1 MSGLREELEALLKA
15 RIGTKASLRD
25 AQLDA
30 VRALVEQKRD
40 CLATLPTGFG
50 KSMVYQLPAMWRAEK
65 DTPGVTVVVAP
76 LLSLLRDQLRGCDDL
91 EIDAAAWCGTVDKA
105 KMDRIDADL
114 RIDYHDGG
122 PGIKLLYTTPE
133 SLGSQQLKDALRVCA
148 TNGCLSSIAVDEA
161 HCVASWGHDF
171 RPSYLALK
179 DFRDDVAPGVPFQAL
194 TATATPR
201 VKDQIVESL
210 GLKDPVFVAASL
222 NRPNL
227 RYEVIRRESMRHGDD
242 VGTDAG
248 DDVGTETGDD
258 VGTEAVALAHLAAMA
273 KETKERDPESV
284 GVVYARTRHEC
295 ERLAAALQD
304 LELDCEVYHA
314 GRDKEALKRTQGNW
328 REGDLHCVVATV
340 AFGMGVDKPDVRFVA
355 HWGPPS
361 TLEGVYQE
369 SGRAGR
375 DSLPARCVLYCS
387 SDELDELRKVDRGNC
402 GAVDA
407 YARGVGTCR
416 RAVLLGHFGE
426 KRSAGGCGVGEE
438 RCDVCADP
446 EAVRRAAAAADR
458 TADRAAERK
467 MDDARA
473 ATEEEED
480 VARVGG
486 DKEAVKRRRVE
497 VAASA
502 PRVPLVPTQHRRV
515 PQGPARKPFVPPMK
529 GTKYRLKQ

>member
-15 RIGTKASLRD
+15 RLGTKASLRD

-91 EIDAAAWCGTVDKA
+91 DIDAAAWCGTVDKA
-105 KMDRIDADL
+105 KMERIESDL
-114 RIDYHDGG
+114 RIDYDDGG

-133 SLGSQQLKDALRVCA
+133 SLGSQRLVDALRVCA
-148 TNGCLSSIAVDEA
+148 ANGCLSSVAVDEA

-227 RYEVIRRESMRHGDD
+227 RYEVIRRESMRHGDEL
-242 VGTDAG
+242 
-248 DDVGTETGDD
+248 GTETGDD

-273 KETKERDPESV
+273 KETKERDPGSV

-361 TLEGVYQE
+361 TLEGLYQE

-426 KRSAGGCGVGEE
+426 KRSAGGCGGVEE
-438 RCDVCADP
+438 MCDVCADP
-446 EAVRRAAAAADR
+446 ESVRRAAAAADR

-473 ATEEEED
+473 AAEGEED
-480 VARVGG
+480 VARGG
-486 DKEAVKRRRVE
+486 GRGEAVKRRRVE
-497 VAASA
+497 VAATA

-515 PQGPARKPFVPPMK
+515 PVGPARKSFVPPMK
-529 GTKYRLKQ
+529 ETKYRLKQ

>member
-1 MSGLREELEALLKA
+1 
-15 RIGTKASLRD
+15 
-25 AQLDA
+25 
-30 VRALVEQKRD
+30 
-40 CLATLPTGFG
+40 
-50 KSMVYQLPAMWRAEK
+50 
-65 DTPGVTVVVAP
+65 
-76 LLSLLRDQLRGCDDL
+76 
-91 EIDAAAWCGTVDKA
+91 
-105 KMDRIDADL
+105 
-114 RIDYHDGG
+114 
-122 PGIKLLYTTPE
+122 
-133 SLGSQQLKDALRVCA
+133 
-148 TNGCLSSIAVDEA
+148 
-161 HCVASWGHDF
+161 
-171 RPSYLALK
+171 
-179 DFRDDVAPGVPFQAL
+179 
-194 TATATPR
+194 
-201 VKDQIVESL
+201 
-210 GLKDPVFVAASL
+210 
-222 NRPNL
+222 
-227 RYEVIRRESMRHGDD
+227 
-242 VGTDAG
+242 
-248 DDVGTETGDD
+248 
-258 VGTEAVALAHLAAMA
+258 MA

-314 GRDKEALKRTQGNW
+314 GRDKEALARTQGNW

-361 TLEGVYQE
+361 TLEGLYQE

-426 KRSAGGCGVGEE
+426 KRSAGGCGGGEE
-438 RCDVCADP
+438 MCDVCADP

-473 ATEEEED
+473 AAEEEED

-486 DKEAVKRRRVE
+486 GGEAVKRRRVE
-497 VAASA
+497 VAATA

-515 PQGPARKPFVPPMK
+515 PVGPARKPFVPPMK

>member
-15 RIGTKASLRD
+15 RIGPRASLRD

-91 EIDAAAWCGTVDKA
+91 DIDAAAWCGTVDKA

-133 SLGSQQLKDALRVCA
+133 SLGSQRLKDALRVCA

-242 VGTDAG
+242 
-248 DDVGTETGDD
+248 E
-258 VGTEAVALAHLAAMA
+258 VGTEAGRRRPRNEIPSLSAWFTPGPVTSANDS
-273 KETKERDPESV
+273 R
-284 GVVYARTRHEC
+284 RHF
-295 ERLAAALQD
+295 RI
-304 LELDCEVYHA
+304 
-314 GRDKEALKRTQGNW
+314 W
-328 REGDLHCVVATV
+328 S
-340 AFGMGVDKPDVRFVA
+340 
-355 HWGPPS
+355 S
-361 TLEGVYQE
+361 T
-369 SGRAGR
+369 
-375 DSLPARCVLYCS
+375 ARCTT
-387 SDELDELRKVDRGNC
+387 R
-402 GAVDA
+402 
-407 YARGVGTCR
+407 
-416 RAVLLGHFGE
+416 
-426 KRSAGGCGVGEE
+426 
-438 RCDVCADP
+438 DV
-446 EAVRRAAAAADR
+446 
-458 TADRAAERK
+458 T
-467 MDDARA
+467 
-473 ATEEEED
+473 
-480 VARVGG
+480 
-486 DKEAVKRRRVE
+486 RRR
-497 VAASA
+497 
-502 PRVPLVPTQHRRV
+502 
-515 PQGPARKPFVPPMK
+515 
-529 GTKYRLKQ
+529 